1 MKNTLMIVI
10 VILFSNTI
18 FAQQKQKLDTS
29 IAFIDSNGNIT
40 YYVYPHY
47 CKKCLIKYPAKKSD
61 DPLILPI
68 QLLTIKK
75 IDNA

>member
-29 IAFIDSNGNIT
+29 IGFIDKDGKIT
-40 YYVYPHY
+40 YYVYPHS
-47 CKKCLIKYPAKKSD
+47 CEKCRIKYPAKKTN
-61 DPLILPI
+61 DPLELPI
-68 QLLTIKK
+68 EFLTIKK
-75 IDNA
+75 VDNA